1 MNHTTFLYVHWRQG
15 EKHSIPR
22 PSLFLRLTSPHR
34 QADWR
39 TGEEWA
45 SFYLAGIF
53 ARFRAIASS
62 TAFSC
67 FSSSSRRESVLLG
80 LLEPEPVAEAEP
92 GTAGLPNGAGGPF
105 PDNLG
110 GGDRGRFLRERKR
123 SSVYIFYS
131 CQYIQADMTWLK
143 KQRKYPIINTARI
156 QISGFNH
163 QMWMQVWEGHHVIVL
178 SHQLLY

>member
-1 MNHTTFLYVHWRQG
+1 MRMEQSQTSSEGKKAEDGFRGNHFLLTYTIAFIHEPYNIFICPLKAGGKTLHPTT
-15 EKHSIPR
+15 
-22 PSLFLRLTSPHR
+22 LTRPHR

-80 LLEPEPVAEAEP
+80 LLEPEPEPVAEAEP
-92 GTAGLPNGAGGPF
+92 GTAGLPNGAAGPF

-131 CQYIQADMTWLK
+131 CQYIQADMT
-143 KQRKYPIINTARI
+143 
-156 QISGFNH
+156 
-163 QMWMQVWEGHHVIVL
+163 
-178 SHQLLY
+178 